1 MNNPLEHNV
10 YKPVKISHLSCL
22 VLFVNYFCGSA
33 GFSTLIYTHKN
44 TRHFNFQCYFTKIN
58 GFPHRMLCI
67 SNLAFPGLYLL
78 QFNVASNLFNFSL

>member
-33 GFSTLIYTHKN
+33 GFSTFILIKIPGTSIFSVTLPKLMDFL
-44 TRHFNFQCYFTKIN
+44 TECYVLVI
-58 GFPHRMLCI
+58 
-67 SNLAFPGLYLL
+67 
-78 QFNVASNLFNFSL
+78 